1 MQYLH
6 LKFGCVRVCVR
17 LVRLCVCVCVC
28 TYAYIYIYT
37 HIYTYVYM
45 CVCIYV
51 EYPNDVK
58 FNIYV

>member
-6 LKFGCVRVCVR
+6 LKICVSVCVVRVCLYVCVD
-17 LVRLCVCVCVC
+17 LYVCVCVYIC
-28 TYAYIYIYT
+28 IYIY
-37 HIYTYVYM
+37 M
-45 CVCIYV
+45 CVYIDV